1 MACDRS
7 SISLTLVHLFHR
19 YAIEGKALAGIWL
32 IGATGCKGLVSL
44 YAGRTVIRFD
54 RKYCRRLIF
63 RERVPSKE
71 SYPPR
76 EYIKIQRHVVSATQI

>member
-54 RKYCRRLIF
+54 RKYCRCDVAQTLGTF
-63 RERVPSKE
+63 RETGGNRRRGSD
-71 SYPPR
+71 
-76 EYIKIQRHVVSATQI
+76 